1 MALSYQWNELASYC
15 ARTCRPSGHEQ
26 KSYMAQFVSAL
37 GRTFPFRGDGGKVWN
52 RRLSPVAVPPGEGR
66 LTEQTAGVQPA
77 QSEQVF
83 MPHSGPCPRR
93 RVLSITII
101 SGIKLDAQSFR
112 FC

>member
-1 MALSYQWNELASYC
+1 MG
-15 ARTCRPSGHEQ
+15 RPQG
-26 KSYMAQFVSAL
+26 FDR
-37 GRTFPFRGDGGKVWN
+37 GRAKVRN

-101 SGIKLDAQSFR
+101 SGLKLDAQSFR